1 MGKTFKI
8 KKNSTAKV
16 TGIAHNADYIWEA
29 FNSLHENIRKELV
42 DQVCGNIDLQY
53 LKMRQTT

>member
-1 MGKTFKI
+1 
-8 KKNSTAKV
+8 V